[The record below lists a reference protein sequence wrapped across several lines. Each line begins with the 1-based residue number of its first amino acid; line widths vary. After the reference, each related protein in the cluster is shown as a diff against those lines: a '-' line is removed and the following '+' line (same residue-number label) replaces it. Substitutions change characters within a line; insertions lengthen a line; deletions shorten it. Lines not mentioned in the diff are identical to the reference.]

1 MAPITANEK
10 KAASKVHI
18 EESQA
23 SLCQRSPGVDG
34 ILEGS
39 YLVAEQQKMQLQEAL
54 LANGRALSKHSAGSR
69 PQSGAGRTT
78 AGLEKL
84 RLWSVIGTELEE

>member
-1 MAPITANEK
+1 M
-10 KAASKVHI
+10 
-18 EESQA
+18 
-23 SLCQRSPGVDG
+23 

-54 LANGRALSKHSAGSR
+54 LGNSRALSKPSAGSR
-69 PQSGAGRTT
+69 PLSGAGRTK

-84 RLWSVIGTELEE
+84 RFWSVIGTESGE

>member
-1 MAPITANEK
+1 M
-10 KAASKVHI
+10 
-18 EESQA
+18 
-23 SLCQRSPGVDG
+23 

-54 LANGRALSKHSAGSR
+54 LGNSRALSKPSAGSR
-69 PQSGAGRTT
+69 PLSGAGRTK

-84 RLWSVIGTELEE
+84 RFHSKS

>member
-1 MAPITANEK
+1 M
-10 KAASKVHI
+10 
-18 EESQA
+18 
-23 SLCQRSPGVDG
+23 DG

-54 LANGRALSKHSAGSR
+54 LGNGRALSKPSARSR
-69 PQSGAGRTT
+69 PQRGAGRTK

-84 RLWSVIGTELEE
+84 RFWSFIGTESGE

>member
-1 MAPITANEK
+1 M
-10 KAASKVHI
+10 
-18 EESQA
+18 
-23 SLCQRSPGVDG
+23 

-54 LANGRALSKHSAGSR
+54 LGNSRALSKPSAGSR
-69 PQSGAGRTT
+69 PLSGAGRTK

-84 RLWSVIGTELEE
+84 RFWSVIGTESGEQKRAQLLKLGHKMQLSLRNKV